1 MSGSRPHQQDRRQ
14 DMTINFH
21 NLGRNLMAV
30 LATVLIGTSFIAAA
44 TGPALVTP
52 TTNSDIVA

>member
-1 MSGSRPHQQDRRQ
+1 
-14 DMTINFH
+14 MTINFH

-52 TTNSDIVA
+52 TANSVIVA